1 MSDDRKAGDAAADP
15 AAETVEVEVEGV
27 TPRDE
32 GMSEDSESAD
42 DDSSREDGR
51 ERRAWRE
58 GPDEAVP
65 EESWLTL
72 DDDELLHRIETLG
85 SEIDEDEQLLEIVG
99 SDRHFFV
106 RQEAAK
112 RIRDRTELFAF
123 EEDRHIGQILV
134 RHLTRREDLTYLERL
149 AIRCRHVEVRSAAQV
164 QLARVWRWL
173 ETQRPVTEAAF
184 TPPPQEQ
191 PSAAGHSA
199 AGPPLPP
206 AVAAIIPSTAVLAR
220 EGVDASL
227 LSWAAHFVVEHAW
240 SHLGTTA
247 TRELLRRTQRELSSS
262 NPSLALFNVND
273 EARVLT
279 DALAG
284 ARIPQQAVRD
294 LAAWMTAFREAAR
307 EVAPDVHATSVR
319 GCTALMADAL
329 RDAGFYRACDEAEA
343 RRRA

>member
-1 MSDDRKAGDAAADP
+1 MSDDPKGDDAAGDQ
-15 AAETVEVEVEGV
+15 AAEEAGVEVEVEGEGEGV
-27 TPRDE
+27 TPLDE
-32 GMSEDSESAD
+32 GMIEDSESAD
-42 DDSSREDGR
+42 DDSSREDGS
-51 ERRAWRE
+51 ERRPWHE
-58 GPDEAVP
+58 GPDAVVR

-85 SEIDEDEQLLEIVG
+85 SKEDEDEQLREVIG

-112 RIRDRTELFAF
+112 RIRDRTQLFAF
-123 EEDRHIGQILV
+123 EDDRHVGQILV

-173 ETQRPVTEAAF
+173 ETQHAGSEPAF
-184 TPPPQEQ
+184 APPP
-191 PSAAGHSA
+191 PPPPPP
-199 AGPPLPP
+199 GPQLPP
-206 AVAAIIPSTAVLAR
+206 AAAAIIPSTAVLAGD
-220 EGVDASL
+220 GVDASL
-227 LSWAAHFVVEHAW
+227 LGWAAHFVVEHAW

-247 TRELLRRTQRELSSS
+247 TRELLRRTQRELGATHA
-262 NPSLALFNVND
+262 NLALFSVSE

-279 DALAG
+279 NAAAG
-284 ARIPQQAVRD
+284 ARIPRQAVLD
-294 LAAWMTAFREAAR
+294 LAVWMTAFRETAR

>member
-1 MSDDRKAGDAAADP
+1 MSDDPKGDDAAGDR
-15 AAETVEVEVEGV
+15 AAEEAGVEVEVEGESV
-27 TPRDE
+27 TPLDE
-32 GMSEDSESAD
+32 GMIEDSESAD
-42 DDSSREDGR
+42 DDSSREDGS
-51 ERRAWRE
+51 ERRAWHE
-58 GPDEAVP
+58 GPDLAVP
-65 EESWLTL
+65 DESWLTL

-85 SEIDEDEQLLEIVG
+85 SAADEDEQLLEVVG

-123 EEDRHIGQILV
+123 EDDRHIGQILV

-173 ETQRPVTEAAF
+173 EAQHPASEPAF
-184 TPPPQEQ
+184 TPPPQ
-191 PSAAGHSA
+191 
-199 AGPPLPP
+199 PLPP
-206 AVAAIIPSTAVLAR
+206 RPGPQLPPAAAAIIPSTAVLAR

-227 LSWAAHFVVEHAW
+227 LGWAAHFVVENAW
-240 SHLGTTA
+240 SHLATTA
-247 TRELLRRTQRELSSS
+247 TRELLRRTHRELAAAHA
-262 NPSLALFNVND
+262 NLALFSVNE

-279 DALAG
+279 DAAAG

-294 LAAWMTAFREAAR
+294 LAVWMTAFREAAR

-329 RDAGFYRACDEAEA
+329 RDAGFYRSCDEAEA
-343 RRRA
+343 RKRT

>member
-1 MSDDRKAGDAAADP
+1 MI
-15 AAETVEVEVEGV
+15 
-27 TPRDE
+27 
-32 GMSEDSESAD
+32 EDSESAD

-51 ERRAWRE
+51 ERRPWRE

-85 SEIDEDEQLLEIVG
+85 SEEDQDDQLLEVVG

-112 RIRDRTELFAF
+112 RVRDRTELFAF

-173 ETQRPVTEAAF
+173 EAQHPAAETAF
-184 TPPPQEQ
+184 APPAPA
-191 PSAAGHSA
+191 PAAPA
-199 AGPPLPP
+199 AGPQLPP
-206 AVAAIIPSTAVLAR
+206 AAAAIIPSTAVLAR

-227 LSWAAHFVVEHAW
+227 LGWAAHFVVEHAW

-247 TRELLRRTQRELSSS
+247 TRELLRRTQREL
-262 NPSLALFNVND
+262 
-273 EARVLT
+273 
-279 DALAG
+279 
-284 ARIPQQAVRD
+284 
-294 LAAWMTAFREAAR
+294 AASTRTWPCSAST
-307 EVAPDVHATSVR
+307 T
-319 GCTALMADAL
+319 
-329 RDAGFYRACDEAEA
+329 
-343 RRRA
+343 RRA